1 MSCAKGH
8 IDIPVGQLV
17 ADEANRGTTIGVLG
31 DLLLLFVQINKNLN
45 KIELFFSLIQEKY
58 ILVGMRCETH
68 SDILGV
74 GSVIVLPMD
83 KDFLHGP
90 EQVVEVLQVTI
101 FWLPNVT

>member
-45 KIELFFSLIQEKY
+45 KIELFFLSYTRKIYTSWHE
-58 ILVGMRCETH
+58 M
-68 SDILGV
+68 
-74 GSVIVLPMD
+74 
-83 KDFLHGP
+83 
-90 EQVVEVLQVTI
+90 
-101 FWLPNVT
+101 